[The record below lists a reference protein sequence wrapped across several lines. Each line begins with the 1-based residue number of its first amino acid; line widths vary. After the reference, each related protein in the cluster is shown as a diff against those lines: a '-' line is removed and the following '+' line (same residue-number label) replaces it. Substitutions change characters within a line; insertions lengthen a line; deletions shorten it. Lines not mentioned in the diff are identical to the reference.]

1 MMQSNWIV
9 VIMLKGGRSRGEWR
23 VMWCG
28 WRVDIVSPIGILHEA
43 VNIRRWRGKERRG
56 GEGRGGEGRGGEGR
70 AEEGRDGKRRSV
82 RENEDEKE

>member
-1 MMQSNWIV
+1 MMQSNWMV

-56 GEGRGGEGRGGEGR
+56 GQRGEEGRGEGRGGEGR
-70 AEEGRDGKRRSV
+70 EGRGGERWK
-82 RENEDEKE
+82 EKKCT

>member
-1 MMQSNWIV
+1 MMQSNWMV

-43 VNIRRWRGKERRG
+43 VNIRRWRGKEKRVE
-56 GEGRGGEGRGGEGR
+56 EGRGEKGRGGQRRG
-70 AEEGRDGKRRSV
+70 DGKRRSV
-82 RENEDEKE
+82 RENENENEKE